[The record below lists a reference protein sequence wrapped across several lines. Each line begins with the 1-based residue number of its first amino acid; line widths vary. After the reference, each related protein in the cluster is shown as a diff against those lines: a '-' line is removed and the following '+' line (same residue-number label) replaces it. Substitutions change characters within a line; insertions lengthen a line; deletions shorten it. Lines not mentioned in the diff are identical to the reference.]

1 MTSLQKSALRRSLRE
16 RRRGLSVQ
24 AQRKASRNLDTQ
36 LRALPVLRSA
46 RHIALY
52 LANDG
57 EISPYTTLRRFSR
70 MGKRCYLPCLHRTHL
85 AFRSHRPGQTLQT
98 NRFGIPEP
106 APRRGTD
113 LPVEAM
119 DVILL
124 PLVGFDR
131 KGNRLGMGGGFY
143 DRTLARLS
151 PMKRPLL
158 IGLAHHCQEV
168 EQLPIQSW
176 DIALDAIV
184 TDKTVYWLTQR
195 RRS

>member
-16 RRRGLSVQ
+16 RRRGLSAS
-24 AQRKASRNLDTQ
+24 AQRSASRNLDRK
-36 LRALPVLRSA
+36 LRAVSALRSGQTV
-46 RHIALY
+46 ALY

-57 EISPYTTLRRFSR
+57 EISPDTSLRRLSR
-70 MGKRCYLPCLHRTHL
+70 TGKRCYLPCLQGKHL
-85 AFRSHRPGQTLQT
+85 AFRRFRPSQTLKK

-106 APRRGTD
+106 APKRGAA

-168 EQLPIQSW
+168 EQLPVQSW
-176 DIALDAIV
+176 DIPLDTVV
-184 TDKTVYWLTQR
+184 TDKTVYWLKQR
-195 RRS
+195 RR